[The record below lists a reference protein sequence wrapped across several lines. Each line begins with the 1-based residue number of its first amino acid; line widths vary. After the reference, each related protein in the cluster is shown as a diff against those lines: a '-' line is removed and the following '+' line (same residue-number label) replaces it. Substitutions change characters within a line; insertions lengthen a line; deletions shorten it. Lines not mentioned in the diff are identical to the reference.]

1 MLQLQQ
7 HLEQGPMRGN
17 DQGSASYMKMIVDFN
32 NDLGSL
38 TEVADSASA
47 LWQYSSQLHTDSVLR
62 VGGVVR

>member
-1 MLQLQQ
+1 
-7 HLEQGPMRGN
+7 MRGN

-32 NDLGSL
+32 NDLGNL